1 MARGLKVT
9 LAPLL
14 VHSAVFELTMKRWR
28 AFRLQCSSV
37 FVALLAWHV
46 VQAERFVASPG
57 SNTVASYSDEFPECQ
72 AIRQFR
78 SKAIEQS
85 LINDGKPLLLGYEGM
100 MFCSQ
105 TLLRPVSST
114 L

>member
-1 MARGLKVT
+1 MGVVMTAHPILCCG
-9 LAPLL
+9 
-14 VHSAVFELTMKRWR
+14 VFEFTMKSSR

-46 VQAERFVASPG
+46 VHAERFVASPT
-57 SNTVASYSDEFPECQ
+57 SNTVARYSGEYPECQ

-85 LINDGKPLLLGYEGM
+85 LINDGKPLVFG
-100 MFCSQ
+100 
-105 TLLRPVSST
+105 
-114 L
+114 